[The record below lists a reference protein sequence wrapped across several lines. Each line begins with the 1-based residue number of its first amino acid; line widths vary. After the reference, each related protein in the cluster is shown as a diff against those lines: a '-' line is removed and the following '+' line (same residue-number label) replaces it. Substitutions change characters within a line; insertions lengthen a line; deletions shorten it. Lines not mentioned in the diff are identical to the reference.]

1 MNGTTD
7 EKYTAKLA
15 RIEMVFNAILP
26 YAERAEKR
34 LLTDVSADT
43 GIVRSTCWNYVQML
57 LFAGRLIRLG
67 PSRYVTPDHPLAADA
82 PSKNIQDR
90 NPFVGPVP
98 HREVPEPNCIPSVRD
113 KLMGRRA

>member
-7 EKYTAKLA
+7 EQHTAKLA

-98 HREVPEPNCIPSVRD
+98 HREVPEPNCIPSVRA